1 MRVSIAMA
9 TCEGGRY
16 LREQLDS
23 LARQTRLPDELV
35 ISDDQSTD
43 GTVDIARGFAA
54 QAPFEV
60 RIEVNPR
67 RIGVTGNFDHALSL
81 CTGDIVLLS
90 DQDDVWFPSKVETI
104 LDIARGSSAAC
115 WMVDALLA
123 DASLVTTGARKMEQ
137 IRAARL
143 PDSAMVMGCCAGFRR
158 DLLDLLLPLPEDEP
172 AHDTWMVQVAEL
184 LSLVERV
191 EVPMQYYRRHGRN
204 VSQAS
209 VNRVDRPRLGERLS
223 GSIRRSFE
231 RATNHAGLEREHQF
245 YASAAARLAER
256 ADQVRALAGPGAD
269 AIVART
275 EGRRRLLERRMS
287 IRGQPIHRRAMR
299 VMELW
304 RAGAYSESGGLA
316 GALKDALLPTLHGAR
331 RG

>member
-54 QAPFEV
+54 QASFEV

-90 DQDDVWFPSKVETI
+90 DQDDVWFPSKVEAI

-123 DASLVTTGARKMEQ
+123 DASLATTGARKMEQ

-158 DLLDLLLPLPEDEP
+158 DLLDLLLPLLPSLRL
-172 AHDTWMVQVAEL
+172 HL
-184 LSLVERV
+184 LPLLHLWLLWLLWLRALRF
-191 EVPMQYYRRHGRN
+191 RR
-204 VSQAS
+204 
-209 VNRVDRPRLGERLS
+209 PLL
-223 GSIRRSFE
+223 
-231 RATNHAGLEREHQF
+231 
-245 YASAAARLAER
+245 AAAISVAYAATVADREWMDLAVRRASDELVAPSRSRDRL
-256 ADQVRALAGPGAD
+256 VRGPGEQPVPVFALA
-269 AIVART
+269 
-275 EGRRRLLERRMS
+275 
-287 IRGQPIHRRAMR
+287 
-299 VMELW
+299 
-304 RAGAYSESGGLA
+304 
-316 GALKDALLPTLHGAR
+316 
-331 RG
+331 